1 MEEGDSAVEK
11 YFSQLKIDELP
22 VHKKAKFKIGDLV
35 KIVFHSD
42 DGPSSYELK
51 GDMALVCEVLFYQ
64 CKDYSIADYS
74 DREPYYLIEYKLL
87 PSDSKEQ
94 FRYVSE
100 EHLRK
105 VKND

>member
-1 MEEGDSAVEK
+1 MEEGDSVVEK
-11 YFSQLKIDELP
+11 YFSQIKIDELP
-22 VHKKAKFKIGDLV
+22 THKKAKFKIGDLV

-42 DGPSSYELK
+42 DGFSSYEMRD
-51 GDMALVCEVLFYQ
+51 DMALVCDVLYYQ
-64 CKDYSIADYS
+64 CKDYSIADYG

-87 PSDSKEQ
+87 PSGSKEQ